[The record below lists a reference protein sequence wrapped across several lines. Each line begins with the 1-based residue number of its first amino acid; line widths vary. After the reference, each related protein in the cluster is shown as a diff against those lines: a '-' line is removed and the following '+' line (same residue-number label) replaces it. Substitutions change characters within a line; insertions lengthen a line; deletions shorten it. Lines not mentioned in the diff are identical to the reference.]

1 MKSLISKNE
10 KITIIELAE
19 KIGVNE
25 RTIKRVLKILQ
36 NQNNLMRGFRKNKWG
51 YFSRTLQ

>member
-36 NQNNLMRGFRKNKWG
+36 NQNILMRGFRKNKWG